1 MGNDSK
7 KVYTGIEQEVLNM
20 IEYLISYYMD
30 IYILYIYIYINVSF
44 LI

>member
-30 IYILYIYIYINVSF
+30 IYIIYISMF
-44 LI
+44 LF